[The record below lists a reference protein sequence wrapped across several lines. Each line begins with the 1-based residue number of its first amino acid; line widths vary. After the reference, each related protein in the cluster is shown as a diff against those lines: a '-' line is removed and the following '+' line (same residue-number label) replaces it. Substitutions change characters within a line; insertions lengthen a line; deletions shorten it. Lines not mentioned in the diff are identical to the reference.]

1 MHRLTVGLA
10 LTALFLA
17 APASAKQPEQR
28 VTELV
33 SKMPAGVADT
43 GVCGAQRHG
52 CEIKLTPDR
61 RFALFA
67 SNGGPLIQ
75 WHDGSTKIVSDGP
88 LGVGM
93 VGGSC
98 YPYNGP
104 CYFGQTD
111 DGRKIVFTTRDRLV
125 PEDAR
130 YVDVY
135 LRTPSGTQL
144 VSSEGPAANG
154 EYSYRAYFRFVSPTA
169 DRIFY
174 GFDTFGDQDPWLYEW
189 TPAGPHKFPSES
201 NPAEFPNITKWLSR
215 DGKRVLFTTRSPL
228 VAGDRPGLDLY
239 ERTGDG
245 DLKLLSDVE
254 RPDGSD
260 VEFYGASPDARHLFF
275 GIFKPV
281 GYGFPSSPIQLYE
294 RTGDTIRLVDGK
306 VLRKYSGDVPRVS
319 DDGTKVAFMT
329 DESLVPEDRD
339 TALVYDPLVDD
350 FVMKSDPDV
359 YEWSNGHYV
368 LASTGPLDNDGR
380 ISPTLQGISEDG
392 RFVYFYTAKA
402 LVPEDTNDTGDS
414 YERDTAK
421 GATSLAHEPSPRP
434 TPDVPGGFLG
444 ASHDGRRVFFATDQ
458 ALVPSDTDRCVS
470 YDGTVSGCIDI
481 YERFAG
487 RYTLVSTGP
496 TDPQGNCDKSVNSG
510 ARECPSLIGFSPDG
524 KRVFFQTRLSLTV
537 DDADGGLNDIYVS
550 RLVKGRKK

>member
-1 MHRLTVGLA
+1 MRRLTLGLA
-10 LTALFLA
+10 LTALLLA
-17 APASAKQPEQR
+17 APASAKQREQR

-33 SKMPAGVADT
+33 SKLPPGVQDT

-52 CEIKLTPDR
+52 CGIQLTPDR
-61 RFALFA
+61 RAVLFA
-67 SNGGPLIQ
+67 SNDGPLLQ
-75 WHDGSTKIVSDGP
+75 WRGGSTRVVSDGP
-88 LGVGM
+88 LGTGIVG
-93 VGGSC
+93 SPC

-104 CYFGQTD
+104 CYFRQTD
-111 DGRKIVFTTRDRLV
+111 DGRRIVFTTPTRLV
-125 PEDAR
+125 SEDTAR
-130 YVDVY
+130 RTDVY
-135 LRTPSGTQL
+135 LRTSTGVQL
-144 VSSEGPAANG
+144 VSSEGPASG
-154 EYSYRAYFRFVSPTA
+154 EYSYRAYFGSVSPAA

-174 GFDTFGDQDPWLYEW
+174 SFDTFGDEDPWLYEW

-201 NPAEFPNITKWLSR
+201 NPAEFPNIIKWLSR

-245 DLKLLSDVE
+245 VLKLLSNVE
-254 RPDGSD
+254 RPAGSD
-260 VEFYGASPDARHLFF
+260 VEFYGASADARHLFF

-281 GYGFPSSPIQLYE
+281 GYGFPPSPIQLYE
-294 RTGDTIRLVDGK
+294 RTGDTIRLVAGK
-306 VLRKYSGDVPRVS
+306 VLRKYSGDMPRVS
-319 DDGTKVAFMT
+319 DDGTKVAFVT

-359 YEWSNGHYV
+359 YEWSNGHFV
-368 LASTGPLDNDGR
+368 LVSTGPLDDDGR
-380 ISPTLQGISEDG
+380 ISPTLQSISEDG

-421 GATSLAHEPSPRP
+421 GETRLAHEPSPGP
-434 TPDVPGGFLG
+434 TPDVPGRFLG
-444 ASHDGRRVFFATDQ
+444 ASDDGRHVFIETDK
-458 ALVPSDTDRCVS
+458 ALVPSDTDRCVD
-470 YDGTVSGCIDI
+470 YQGAVSGCNDI

-487 RYTLVSTGP
+487 RYLLVSTGP
-496 TDPQGNCDKSVNSG
+496 TDPQGGCDDSLDYG

-537 DDADGGLNDIYVS
+537 DDTDGGLNDIYVS